1 MYVCLIIRHH
11 QQQQYRLPKEYELDR
26 EINMGFRSKI
36 FILFFSGKLKT
47 QSRIGQLKI
56 IFFGKCSKK
65 WCDVTWRTQLDVSFN
80 VQTIAI
86 DRIRENLNNFL
97 SLRNVVK
104 MKAEQL
110 NVLTEIFL
118 YSPPPEAAGAAGKLS
133 CPFN

>member
-11 QQQQYRLPKEYELDR
+11 QQQYRLPKEYELDR

-65 WCDVTWRTQLDVSFN
+65 WCDVTWRTQLDVSFI
-80 VQTIAI
+80 VV
-86 DRIRENLNNFL
+86 NNFL

-118 YSPPPEAAGAAGKLS
+118 YSPPPEAAGGKLS